1 MLRIALVF
9 KRETG
14 VGPATS
20 TLARWRSTTELFPQI
35 ILCVFRRCKL
45 RYSSGKRELDPRHP
59 PWQGGALPLSYSR
72 KFCMSQHLRHRNC
85 ERRDLNPY
93 AVKAPEPKSGVSA
106 VSPLSHKECV
116 PSRLTQGLSHAGFEP
131 TTHRLRVC
139 CSTS

>member
-1 MLRIALVF
+1 MLRIAFAF

-45 RYSSGKRELDPRHP
+45 RYSSGKRESDPRHP

-72 KFCMSQHLRHRNC
+72 KLYVAIPRTELR
-85 ERRDLNPY
+85 EKGLEPLRR
-93 AVKAPEPKSGVSA
+93 KAPEPKSGVSA